1 MAKYDAKKKREYYLA
16 NRDTRLEYQ
25 NRYYKESKSRFQR
38 RKEIDELLEPEAVET
53 RKKKL
58 SDYNKAYYVKNKAR
72 IFAKR
77 RESKSQ
83 LKNFLIDS

>member
-16 NRDTRLEYQ
+16 NRDARLDYQ

-38 RKEIDELLEPEAVET
+38 RNEIDELLEPEAVET

-58 SDYNKAYYVKNKAR
+58 SDYNKAYYVKNKER
-72 IFAKR
+72 IIAKR
-77 RESKSQ
+77 RGSNPT
-83 LKNFLIDS
+83 LKTFL

>member
-16 NRDTRLEYQ
+16 NRDARLEYQ
-25 NRYYKESKSRFQR
+25 NRYYKEAKSRFQR
-38 RKEIDELLEPEAVET
+38 RNEIDELLEPEVVED

-58 SDYNKAYYVKNKAR
+58 SDYNRAYYVKNKER

-77 RESKSQ
+77 RKSKPNI
-83 LKNFLIDS
+83 KTFL